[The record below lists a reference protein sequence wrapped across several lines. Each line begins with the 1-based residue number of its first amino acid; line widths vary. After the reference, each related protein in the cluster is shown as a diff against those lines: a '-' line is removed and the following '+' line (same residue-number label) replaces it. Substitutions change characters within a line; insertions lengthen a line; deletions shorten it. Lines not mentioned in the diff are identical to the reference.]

1 MTLDRRIEVL
11 RNAFPSLGDET
22 LAYVARNA
30 REIRVAPGDRICE
43 EGEAGDAVYFILSG
57 RVQVSKYLELGTQH
71 LLNELH
77 PGQFFG
83 ELALV
88 EDAPRMASVDA
99 LEETALLVITKDD
112 FQDLLARNPETA
124 MPVMRAIAS
133 RLRDSDQ
140 RSIDELRQKNDEL
153 AQAYLS
159 LQDLAQRKSDFLT
172 VIAHELRTPLTS
184 IKGYGHFMRL
194 GTLQGEDLNRAVQ
207 AIVNNT
213 DAIVRLINSILF
225 LQELELI
232 EPAFEPVD
240 VPTLVN
246 AILTSVRARAASQA
260 LTFRLDLPPDLPT
273 VSADLD
279 GLTQAIGALIDNAVK
294 FSPDGGEIIIAAQ
307 MEDGQMHVSIQD
319 PGVGIPPEQMYHIFD
334 RYHHVE
340 SVGEHLFGGVGLG
353 LPIAKQVVEQHGGN
367 ISVVSSPGEGSTFTI
382 TIPVER
388 RNGIDVGA
396 RP

>member
-1 MTLDRRIEVL
+1 MALDRRIIIL
-11 RNAFPSLGDET
+11 RNAFPSLSEDM
-22 LAYVARNA
+22 LAYVAQNA
-30 REIRVAPGDRICE
+30 REIRVAPGDRICT
-43 EGEAGDAVYFILSG
+43 EGELGDAVYFILSG
-57 RVQVSKYLELGTQH
+57 RVQVSKFLELGTQH

-77 PGQFFG
+77 AGQFFG

-112 FQDLLARNPETA
+112 FQDLLTRNPETA
-124 MPVMRAIAS
+124 MPIMRSIAS
-133 RLRDSDQ
+133 RLRDSDR
-140 RSIDELRQKNDEL
+140 RSIEELREKNEEL
-153 AQAYLS
+153 AQAYLT
-159 LQDLAQRKSDFLT
+159 LKDLAQRKSDFLT
-172 VIAHELRTPLTS
+172 VVAHELRTPLTA

-194 GTLQGEDLNRAVQ
+194 GTLQGETLNRAVT

-213 DAIVRLINSILF
+213 DAIVRLINNILF

-246 AILTSVRARAASQA
+246 AILTTMRPGAADQS
-260 LTFRLDLPPDLPT
+260 LTFQLELPSDLPS

-294 FSPDGGEIIIAAQ
+294 FSPNGGAIVIAAHV
-307 MEDGQMHVSIQD
+307 EEGQLRLSIQD
-319 PGVGIPPEQMYHIFD
+319 PGVGIQPDQMYHIFD
-334 RYHHVE
+334 RYHHLE
-340 SVGEHLFGGVGLG
+340 SAGEHLFGGVGLG

-367 ISVVSSPGEGSTFTI
+367 ISVVSQPGAGSTFTL
-382 TIPVER
+382 TIPIER
-388 RNGIDVGA
+388 KNGRA
-396 RP
+396 

>member
-11 RNAFPSLGDET
+11 RNAFPSLNEET
-22 LAYVARNA
+22 LTYVAQNA
-30 REIRVAPGDRICE
+30 REMRVAPGDRICE
-43 EGEAGDAVYFILSG
+43 EGETGDAFYLILAG
-57 RVQVSKYLELGTQH
+57 RVQVSKFLELGTQH

-77 PGQFFG
+77 PGEFFG

-88 EDAPRMASVDA
+88 EDAPRMASADA

-124 MPVMRAIAS
+124 MPIMRSIAS
-133 RLRDSDQ
+133 RLRDSDR

-153 AQAYLS
+153 AQAYLM
-159 LQDLAQRKSDFLT
+159 LKEAVQRKSNFLT
-172 VIAHELRTPLTS
+172 VIAHELRTPLTA
-184 IKGYGHFMRL
+184 IKGYGHFLRM
-194 GTLQGEDLNRAVQ
+194 GTLHGEGLSRAIA

-213 DAIVRLINSILF
+213 DAIVRLINNILF

-246 AILTSVRARAASQA
+246 AILTTVRPHAARRG
-260 LTFRLDLPPDLPT
+260 LTFQLDLPSDLPT

-294 FSPDGGEIIIAAQ
+294 FSPNGGQIVIAAHV
-307 MEDGQMHVSIQD
+307 EDGQLHVSIQD
-319 PGVGIPPEQMYHIFD
+319 PGVGIPPDQMYHIFD
-334 RYHHVE
+334 RYHHLE
-340 SVGEHLFGGVGLG
+340 SAGEHLFGGVGLG

-367 ISVVSSPGEGSTFTI
+367 IGVVSSPGEGSTFTI
-382 TIPVER
+382 TIPIER
-388 RNGIDVGA
+388 KNGIGVGA
-396 RP
+396 R